1 MFVNLFA
8 LKHGGSRW
16 EVDDRKEMGEQQSH
30 RKLKLYAC
38 QLSFEHGKLNGKLVG
53 QVLNKEKLMENQR
66 FTHQFTLIFRKVVQQ
81 KQLNAIRIKKKTQ
94 IDRCG
99 Y

>member
-30 RKLKLYAC
+30 RKLKF
-38 QLSFEHGKLNGKLVG
+38 LSFEHGKLNGKLVG
-53 QVLNKEKLMENQR
+53 QVLNKENLMENQR
-66 FTHQFTLIFRKVVQQ
+66 FTHQFTLIFRKVV
-81 KQLNAIRIKKKTQ
+81 
-94 IDRCG
+94 
-99 Y
+99 